1 MRDFSLSQFYDTR
14 LVFSPMVDGFLSAI
28 PIEVHCLFIG
38 WCSWN
43 CCRLDIVL
51 LLCEIFDFDTKL
63 QTDEIQLLIYA
74 QISKQRCDRFYLT
87 VNDSHNN
94 VNYSELQI
102 SCDQQ

>member
-1 MRDFSLSQFYDTR
+1 MILGLFFFSA
-14 LVFSPMVDGFLSAI
+14 MVDGFLSAI
-28 PIEVHCLFIG
+28 PSEVHCLFIG
-38 WCSWN
+38 WCSWY

-51 LLCEIFDFDTKL
+51 LLCEIFDFDTKM

-87 VNDSHNN
+87 VNNPHNN